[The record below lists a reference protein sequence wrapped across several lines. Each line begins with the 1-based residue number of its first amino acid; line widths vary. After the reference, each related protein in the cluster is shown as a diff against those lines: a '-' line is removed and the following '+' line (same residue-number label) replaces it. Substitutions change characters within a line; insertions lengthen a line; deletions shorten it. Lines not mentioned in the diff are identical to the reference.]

1 MNRQPLRPSST
12 LRAAHAVLAAVLV
25 LLATGCGAGQEA
37 ATSTQ
42 LTHAGGAVG
51 QVGPISVLDVEFR
64 FAPPIAGDEVYGVGE
79 TAPMSVTIVNNGT
92 AADRLVRLSSPVADA
107 GVVVADG
114 LVIPAGATLTAGQTG
129 VSSIDVGYEDDA
141 GLLALA
147 GLRAPIRSGL
157 TYPVVLGFER
167 AGDIVLDVPVDTPD
181 VPRDPA
187 ADSR

>member
-1 MNRQPLRPSST
+1 M
-12 LRAAHAVLAAVLV
+12 LAAVLV

-64 FAPPIAGDEVYGVGE
+64 FVPSIAGDEDDAPAGVD
-79 TAPMSVTIVNNGT
+79 GT
-92 AADRLVRLSSPVADA
+92 ARTDPV
-107 GVVVADG
+107 
-114 LVIPAGATLTAGQTG
+114 GAH
-129 VSSIDVGYEDDA
+129 
-141 GLLALA
+141 
-147 GLRAPIRSGL
+147 
-157 TYPVVLGFER
+157 PVVLGFAR
-167 AGDIVLDVPVDTPD
+167 AGDVVLDVPVDTPD